1 MTPGRVLIHGSLAC
15 LSIRITLLHELLNLG
30 NSLYNARGQVL
41 YVHTFVLVLLEVKFV
56 VDIFG

>member
-15 LSIRITLLHELLNLG
+15 LSIHITLLHELLNLG
-30 NSLYNARGQVL
+30 NSLDNARGQVL
-41 YVHTFVLVLLEVKFV
+41 DVHTLVLALLEIEFI